1 MSQMK
6 IAGKG
11 VMLALHILGIL
22 FGVYV
27 CFQSADPINEKL
39 SLSLL
44 IFLLLNIIRLVQQP
58 Q

>member
-1 MSQMK
+1 ME
-6 IAGKG
+6 IAGKRI
-11 VMLALHILGIL
+11 VLALHILGIL

-39 SLSLL
+39 TLSLL
-44 IFLLLNIIRLVQQP
+44 IFLLLNFIRLVQQP

>member
-1 MSQMK
+1 MK

-27 CFQSADPINEKL
+27 CFQSADPLNEKL
-39 SLSLL
+39 TLSLL
-44 IFLLLNIIRLVQQP
+44 IFLLLNFIRLVQQP

>member
-1 MSQMK
+1 MK
-6 IAGKG
+6 IAAKG

-27 CFQSADPINEKL
+27 CFQSADPLNVKL
-39 SLSLL
+39 TLSLL
-44 IFLLLNIIRLVQQP
+44 IFLLLNFIRLIQQP